1 MAFEVHRS
9 ARERDCVRHDGCV
22 RRERVLAG
30 AGQLLCRGR
39 HEQQGG
45 PAEPEPDAVRL
56 HPEGGG
62 LVPGVDGGEPGGLDV
77 QQLRAAHGRVC
88 AALRLLDV
96 RALRER
102 GRVHEHAVHD
112 RPDTAGASAHGVTRA
127 CGRGGLQAVDVR
139 GGRRG
144 D

>member
-1 MAFEVHRS
+1 MAFEVHRN
-9 ARERDCVRHDGCV
+9 AREQDCV

-30 AGQLLCRGR
+30 AGQLLCRGC

-45 PAEPEPDAVRL
+45 PAEPEPDA
-56 HPEGGG
+56 
-62 LVPGVDGGEPGGLDV
+62 
-77 QQLRAAHGRVC
+77 
-88 AALRLLDV
+88 
-96 RALRER
+96 
-102 GRVHEHAVHD
+102 
-112 RPDTAGASAHGVTRA
+112 AGASSHAVTRA

>member
-1 MAFEVHRS
+1 MVDKNVMAFEVHRS
-9 ARERDCVRHDGCV
+9 ARERDCV

-62 LVPGVDGGEPGGLDV
+62 LVPGVDGGEPGGLEV
-77 QQLRAAHGRVC
+77 EPLRAADKRGRGI
-88 AALRLLDV
+88 ARLLDL
-96 RALRER
+96 RA
-102 GRVHEHAVHD
+102 GRA
-112 RPDTAGASAHGVTRA
+112 TSS
-127 CGRGGLQAVDVR
+127 
-139 GGRRG
+139 
-144 D
+144 